1 MAELLTQQEIDNL
14 LSGMSTGEKQQNTPA
29 SQGDKPAREILT
41 FDFRLPHRMSKNQL
55 RTMQA
60 VHESF
65 GEMFASY
72 LLGRL
77 QTTVTIEVLSVD
89 QLFYSEFVLSMGNPT
104 CIYIFRIAGSEA
116 LGIME
121 FHPQLVLAIIERML
135 GGGSSGT
142 EKKVR
147 LITKIEQNIFKAIIT
162 RALADLQKA
171 WKNVAPLTF
180 VLERYETE
188 RDFAQIV
195 PASEIVLAI
204 ALELAIEEEKFLINL
219 CFPTFALE
227 DVLAKLNIQ
236 QFGGLAQE
244 KDGAWAKKLQSRI
257 EQTTV
262 GMVARL
268 GVPTITLHELAH
280 LSVGDVI
287 RTMIPLNAE
296 VEITVGDKIRFWGWP
311 GISNGRKAVK
321 ITRIAHPSMEEQE

>member
-14 LSGMSTGEKQQNTPA
+14 LSGISTG
-29 SQGDKPAREILT
+29 QGQPSTQVPGAEKPAKEIFT
-41 FDFRLPHRMSKNQL
+41 FDFRLPHRLSKNQL

-77 QTTVTIEVLSVD
+77 QTTVTIDVLSVD
-89 QLFYSEFVLSMGNPT
+89 QLFYSEFVLSMGSPS
-104 CIYIFRIAGSEA
+104 CIYVFRIVESEA
-116 LGIME
+116 LGILE
-121 FHPQLVLAIIERML
+121 FPPQLVLAIIERML
-135 GGGSSGT
+135 GGSKSGERKT
-142 EKKVR
+142 R

-162 RALADLQKA
+162 RALTDLQKS

-180 VLERYETE
+180 VFERYETE

-204 ALELAIEEEKFLINL
+204 SMEVVIEEEKFLINL

-227 DVLAKLNIQ
+227 DVLAKLNVQ
-236 QFGGLAQE
+236 QFGSVTSD
-244 KDGAWAKKLQSRI
+244 KDRSWTKALQSRV

-262 GMVARL
+262 GVIARL
-268 GVPTITLHELAH
+268 GAPSITLQELVD
-280 LSVGDVI
+280 LEVGDII
-287 RTMIPLNAE
+287 RTTIPLNAE
-296 VEITVGDKIRFWGWP
+296 VEVTVGERVRFWGSP
-311 GISNGRKAVK
+311 GISNGKKAIKV
-321 ITRIAHPSMEEQE
+321 TRIASHQAEEQ